1 MKTTA
6 SLSETMIAAAAA
18 FRVSGRAKPR
28 MLRRLL
34 RFGADLAYVSAPDES
49 IERPPAARWFYDNAR
64 MLEEACADALDALR
78 GMKPL
83 PADGR
88 VLVRRQREAGQVV
101 RLDAA
106 AHQGIRTL
114 KLSLLDLP
122 VRPDQLIELIP
133 QDLRQKLGR
142 ELED

>member
-28 MLRRLL
+28 VLRRLL

-64 MLEEACADALDALR
+64 MLEEACADALDALLLR
-78 GMKPL
+78 ALG
-83 PADGR
+83 DGFS
-88 VLVRRQREAGQVV
+88 VK
-101 RLDAA
+101 DAA
-106 AHQGIRTL
+106 ALAVERLGVKKKDAYARA
-114 KLSLLDLP
+114 LDL
-122 VRPDQLIELIP
+122 
-133 QDLRQKLGR
+133 R
-142 ELED
+142 EEEA

>member
-28 MLRRLL
+28 VLRRLL

-64 MLEEACADALDALR
+64 MLEEACADALAPVQAEFARLAADKAYLESI
-78 GMKPL
+78 MKQNAEFASYL
-83 PADGR
+83 ANK
-88 VLVRRQREAGQVV
+88 
-101 RLDAA
+101 
-106 AHQGIRTL
+106 TL
-114 KLSLLDLP
+114 SK
-122 VRPDQLIELIP
+122 VYR
-133 QDLRQKLGR
+133 KVGFTAK
-142 ELED
+142 